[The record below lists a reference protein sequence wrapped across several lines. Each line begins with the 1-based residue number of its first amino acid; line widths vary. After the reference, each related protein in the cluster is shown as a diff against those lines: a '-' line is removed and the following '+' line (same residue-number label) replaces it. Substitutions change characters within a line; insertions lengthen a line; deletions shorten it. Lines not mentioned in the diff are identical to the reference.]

1 MNTDRPRKVPVVFYR
16 TPAGTEV
23 VRNWLRALNEKD
35 SNAVGQDRHRRPPAQ
50 PASAGG
56 SRAGSDRVQYRW
68 PIGMPLCRPMGDG
81 LWEVRSELPG
91 NRIARV
97 LFSVQQ
103 GKILV
108 LHGFIKKSQKTPA
121 ADLALA
127 RKRNREFEQ

>member
-1 MNTDRPRKVPVVFYR
+1 
-16 TPAGTEV
+16 
-23 VRNWLRALNEKD
+23 
-35 SNAVGQDRHRRPPAQ
+35 
-50 PASAGG
+50 
-56 SRAGSDRVQYRW
+56 
-68 PIGMPLCRPMGDG
+68 MGDG

>member
-1 MNTDRPRKVPVVFYR
+1 MTR
-16 TPAGTEV
+16 
-23 VRNWLRALNEKD
+23 
-35 SNAVGQDRHRRPPAQ
+35 VGLTGRDAPGQ
-50 PASAGG
+50 PAASARATG
-56 SRAGSDRVQYRW
+56 SRV
-68 PIGMPLCRPMGDG
+68 C
-81 LWEVRSELPG
+81 
-91 NRIARV
+91 

>member
-1 MNTDRPRKVPVVFYR
+1 
-16 TPAGTEV
+16 
-23 VRNWLRALNEKD
+23 
-35 SNAVGQDRHRRPPAQ
+35 
-50 PASAGG
+50 
-56 SRAGSDRVQYRW
+56 
-68 PIGMPLCRPMGDG
+68 MPLCRPLGDA

-97 LFSVQQ
+97 LFSVQR
-103 GKILV
+103 GKMLV